1 MVIIEIVA
9 SVNIVKS
16 QLTIG
21 IDFDIIYSSKRKENN
36 MTIYILTR
44 VDVDY
49 CARCDK
55 FNTYNDAIEAVKDDF
70 KSYGF
75 NWEDRISMLT
85 GDVGSDS
92 FPIREYDG
100 GEHEWDIHRI
110 EF

>member
-1 MVIIEIVA
+1 MKV
-9 SVNIVKS
+9 
-16 QLTIG
+16 
-21 IDFDIIYSSKRKENN
+21 
-36 MTIYILTR
+36 YILTR

-100 GEHEWDIHRI
+100 GVHEWDIHRI